1 MNKVKLACDLH
12 SLSRDVIMLVLFTPA
27 VIVLVP
33 FLVPVQWFLARKSNI
48 SLEGEGKLALF
59 RTELTMFFLP
69 ILPAATAAAP
79 PPPHFFVDAR
89 THDKKFFQGK
99 FNH

>member
-1 MNKVKLACDLH
+1 MNKVKLACDLQ
-12 SLSRDVIMLVLFTPA
+12 SLSRNVIMLVLLTAA
-27 VIVLVP
+27 VIVLVL
-33 FLVPVQWFLARKSNI
+33 FLVPVQWFLARKSYI
-48 SLEGEGKLALF
+48 CF
-59 RTELTMFFLP
+59 TMFYLP
-69 ILPAATAAAP
+69 ILPAAAAAAAA